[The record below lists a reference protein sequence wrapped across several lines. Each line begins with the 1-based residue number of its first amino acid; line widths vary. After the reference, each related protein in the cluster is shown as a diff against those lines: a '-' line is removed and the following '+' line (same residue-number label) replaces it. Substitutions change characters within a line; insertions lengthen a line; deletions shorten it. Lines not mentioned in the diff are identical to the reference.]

1 MEEAI
6 SERKL
11 ATALST
17 AALEKKATN
26 LIILDMEGLIDY
38 ADIFII
44 CSARNTRQT
53 RAIADELREVA
64 KTQFE
69 VLPRGLEGQSA
80 GRWLLVDF
88 GDVIVHIFEE
98 SMRGFYNLDGLWRD
112 APQLP
117 APTVQHEEEEPES
130 LFSL

>member
-1 MEEAI
+1 MEGAI
-6 SERKL
+6 PERKL

-17 AALEKKATN
+17 AALEKKATD
-26 LIILDMEGLIDY
+26 LIILDMQGLIDY

-44 CSARNTRQT
+44 CSARNSRQT
-53 RAIADELREVA
+53 RAIADEIRQVA
-64 KTQFE
+64 KAQFGI
-69 VLPRGLEGQSA
+69 VPRGLEGQST

-88 GDVIVHIFEE
+88 GDIVVHIFEE
-98 SMRGFYNLDGLWRD
+98 TMRGFYNLDGLWRD

-117 APTVQHEEEEPES
+117 VPTVQPEEEEPES